1 MEDSEDFQNQRGFN
15 KIKASTINVMN
26 SKEFL
31 LLIVVAVVAYW
42 LGAASNN
49 RSAVSSEDVM
59 IDAATGIEF
68 PKQQS
73 FSSKSMMSLVGVG
86 TRKKAI
92 INVYS
97 VGLFVSDAI
106 QKNLGK
112 TGGDACRT
120 IRNSNSAKAVQLIFA
135 MGVGPEKIA
144 EAMAQLQSV
153 DPAVTTAFQ
162 NMLVEGLG
170 DGKLQKGESMSFEW
184 KGSDTILVTA
194 RGKYIGE
201 MKDKALSLGVLDL
214 YLGKRT
220 SVSPSLLKNLGCQ

>member
-1 MEDSEDFQNQRGFN
+1 
-15 KIKASTINVMN
+15 MN

-42 LGAASNN
+42 LGAANH
-49 RSAVSSEDVM
+49 RSAVSSSSEDVM

-73 FSSKSMMSLVGVG
+73 FSSKSKPMSLVGVG

-106 QKNLGK
+106 QKNLGVNNK
-112 TGGDACRT
+112 QQGADICHT

-135 MGVGPEKIA
+135 MGIGPEKIA
-144 EAMAQLQSV
+144 EAMTQLPNTV

-162 NMLVEGLG
+162 IMLVQGLG

-184 KGSDTILVTA
+184 KNGGGGGGGGSDTILVTA
-194 RGKYIGE
+194 RGTYIGE
-201 MKDKALSLGVLDL
+201 MKDKALALGVLDL
-214 YLGKRT
+214 YLGQKT
-220 SVSPSLLKNLGCQ
+220 SVSPSLLKNLGCK